1 MKNKPREKSS
11 PRMIRAV
18 ERQTLALKLR
28 MSGASLQEICDAEIG
43 YSSRGAVS
51 NAIQAALK
59 REICETVNEYR
70 TLAQLRLERLLRAN
84 WPIALNPGHPKFLAA
99 SENCRRLI
107 KDLRDLF
114 GLDAPI
120 RFQDETPT
128 DETVK
133 AEIAALN
140 AKLDEMPAAERQ
152 LLARSLFDLEGRGFS
167 DN

>member
-1 MKNKPREKSS
+1 MKNKPKARSS
-11 PRMIRAV
+11 ARLIRAT
-18 ERQTLALKLR
+18 ERQATALKLR
-28 MSGASLQEICDAEIG
+28 LAGCSLQEICDSEIG

-59 REICETVNEYR
+59 REICESVNEYR
-70 TLAQLRLERLLRAN
+70 TLAQMRLERLLRAN
-84 WPIALNPGHPKFLAA
+84 WSIALNPNHPKFLAA
-99 SENCRRLI
+99 SENCRKII

-128 DETVK
+128 DETLK

-140 AKLDEMPAAERQ
+140 AKLDEMPATERR
-152 LLARSLFDLEGRGFS
+152 LLARALFDLEGRGFS